1 MARHRGKRYLEAAKK
16 VDRLKQYEPMDALN
30 LVKELANA
38 KFNESVEV
46 AVKLGVDPKHADQQ
60 VRGAVVLPK
69 GTGKDVRVLV
79 FAQGDKAREAE
90 QAGANYVG
98 AEDLAEKIEKQGWM
112 DFDVA
117 IATPDMMR
125 VVGKLGR
132 VLGPRGLMPN
142 PKVGTVTMDV
152 AQAVKDAKAGK
163 VEYRVDKTSIV
174 HVPLGKVAFP
184 VEDLAE
190 NFKAIMEALIK
201 AKPAAAKGRYLKS
214 IAISSTMSPAVKVD
228 PNSVINMNTTE

>member
-1 MARHRGKRYLEAAKK
+1 MKKRGKRYLEAAKK
-16 VDRLKQYEPMDALN
+16 VDRLNLYAPTDALT
-30 LVKELANA
+30 LIKEMANA
-38 KFNESVEV
+38 KFDESVEV

-60 VRGAVVLPK
+60 VRGAVILPR
-69 GTGKDVRVLV
+69 GTGKTVRVIV
-79 FAQGDKAREAE
+79 FAQGDKAREAQ
-90 QAGANYVG
+90 QAGADVVG
-98 AEDLAEKIEKQGWM
+98 AEDLAEKIEKESWM

-174 HVPLGKVAFP
+174 HVPLGKVSFP
-184 VEDLAE
+184 AEHLVE
-190 NFKAIMEALIK
+190 NFKAVLEALIK

-214 IAISSTMSPAVKVD
+214 IAVASTMSPAVKVD
-228 PNSVINMNTTE
+228 PNLVVNMNTAE

>member
-1 MARHRGKRYLEAAKK
+1 MRQRGKRYLEAAKK
-16 VDRLKQYEPMDALN
+16 VDRLNLYEPKEALN
-30 LVKELANA
+30 LVKEMANA
-38 KFNESVEV
+38 KFDESVEV
-46 AVKLGVDPKHADQQ
+46 AIKLGVDPKHADQQ
-60 VRGAVVLPK
+60 VRGAVILPR
-69 GTGKDVRVLV
+69 GTGKDVRVAV
-79 FAQGDKAREAE
+79 FAAGDKAREAE
-90 QAGANYVG
+90 AAGADYIG
-98 AEDLAEKIEKQGWM
+98 AEDLADKIEKEGWM

-132 VLGPRGLMPN
+132 ILGPRGLMPN

-174 HVPLGKVAFP
+174 HVPLGKASFP
-184 VEDLAE
+184 IEHLME
-190 NFKAIMEALIK
+190 NFKAVMEALIK

-214 IAISSTMSPAVKVD
+214 IAVSSTMSPAVKID
-228 PNSVINMNTTE
+228 SNSVVNMNTAE

>member
-1 MARHRGKRYLEAAKK
+1 MRNRGKRYLEAAKK
-16 VDRLKQYEPMDALN
+16 VDRLNLYEPKEALN

-38 KFNESVEV
+38 KFDESIEV

-60 VRGAVVLPK
+60 VRGAVILPR
-69 GTGKDVRVLV
+69 GTGKNVRVAV
-79 FAQGDKAREAE
+79 FAAGDKAREAE
-90 QAGANYVG
+90 AAGADYIG
-98 AEDLAEKIEKQGWM
+98 AEDLADKIEKEGWM

-132 VLGPRGLMPN
+132 ILGPRGLMPN
-142 PKVGTVTMDV
+142 PKVGTVTLDV

-174 HVPLGKVAFP
+174 HVPLGKASFP
-184 VEDLAE
+184 VEHLVE

-214 IAISSTMSPAVKVD
+214 IAVSSTMSPAVKIDANAV
-228 PNSVINMNTTE
+228 VNMNTAE

>member
-1 MARHRGKRYLEAAKK
+1 MRQRGKRYLEAAKK
-16 VDRLKQYEPMDALN
+16 VDRLNLYEPKEALN
-30 LVKELANA
+30 LVKEMANA
-38 KFNESVEV
+38 KFDESVEV

-60 VRGAVVLPK
+60 VRGAVILPR
-69 GTGKDVRVLV
+69 GTGKDVRVAV
-79 FAQGDKAREAE
+79 FAAGDKAREAE
-90 QAGANYVG
+90 AAGADYIG
-98 AEDLAEKIEKQGWM
+98 AEDLADKIEKEGWM

-132 VLGPRGLMPN
+132 ILGPRGLMPN

-174 HVPLGKVAFP
+174 HVPLGKASFP
-184 VEDLAE
+184 IEHLME
-190 NFKAIMEALIK
+190 NFKAVMEALIK

-214 IAISSTMSPAVKVD
+214 IAVSSTMSPAVKID
-228 PNSVINMNTTE
+228 SNSVVNMNTAE

>member
-1 MARHRGKRYLEAAKK
+1 MKKRGKRYLEAAKK
-16 VDRLKQYEPMDALN
+16 VDRMNLYAPTDALT
-30 LVKELANA
+30 LIKEMANA
-38 KFNESVEV
+38 KFDESVEV

-60 VRGAVVLPK
+60 VRGAVILPR
-69 GTGKDVRVLV
+69 GTGKTVRVIV
-79 FAQGDKAREAE
+79 FAQGDKAREAQ
-90 QAGANYVG
+90 QAGADVVG
-98 AEDLAEKIEKQGWM
+98 AEDLAEKIEKESWM

-174 HVPLGKVAFP
+174 HVPLGKVSFP
-184 VEDLAE
+184 AEHLVE
-190 NFKAIMEALIK
+190 NFKAVLEALIK

-214 IAISSTMSPAVKVD
+214 IAVASTMSPAVKVD
-228 PNSVINMNTTE
+228 PNLVVNMNTAE

>member
-1 MARHRGKRYLEAAKK
+1 MKRRGKRYLEAAKK
-16 VDRLKQYEPMDALN
+16 VERFNLYEPKDALN
-30 LVKELANA
+30 LVKEVANA
-38 KFNESVEV
+38 KFDESVEV

-60 VRGAVVLPK
+60 VRGAVILPR
-69 GTGKDVRVLV
+69 GTGKDVRVAV
-79 FAQGDKAREAE
+79 FAAGDKAREAE
-90 QAGANYVG
+90 AAGADYIG
-98 AEDLAEKIEKQGWM
+98 AEDLADKIEKEGWM

-142 PKVGTVTMDV
+142 PKVGTVTLDV

-174 HVPLGKVAFP
+174 HVPLGKASFP
-184 VEDLAE
+184 VEHLME
-190 NFKAIMEALIK
+190 NFKAVMEALIK

-214 IAISSTMSPAVKVD
+214 IAVSSTMSPAVKID
-228 PNSVINMNTTE
+228 SNSVVNMNTAE